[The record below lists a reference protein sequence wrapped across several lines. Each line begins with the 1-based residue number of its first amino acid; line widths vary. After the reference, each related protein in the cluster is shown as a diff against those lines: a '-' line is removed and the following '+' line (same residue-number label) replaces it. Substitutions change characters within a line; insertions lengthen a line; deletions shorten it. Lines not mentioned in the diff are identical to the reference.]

1 MTKTTVNL
9 SQWLESIRDRLINGE
24 LSDATEMRDKI
35 RDAVLQGDTWL
46 TSEEECLITSF

>member
-24 LSDATEMRDKI
+24 LSDAIEM

-46 TSEEECLITSF
+46 TSEEECLITLF